1 MNRKLRSMKTQDWI
15 ISQIDTYI
23 FKFWTIQLKILLVPG
38 RCRVPIDYT
47 FMPHDVENL
56 LSIQSIFIYAQD
68 FRYIIVGDGVN
79 CPLHGEKLIFCGPR
93 IISKNKEKT
102 GKKIVGG
109 NQKEGGKYLTW
120 EMGSSKEKKKGEK
133 MLGEKCGY
141 PLIRVSCLVV
151 LSYCWISVLLGDN

>member
-1 MNRKLRSMKTQDWI
+1 MGITSFPVASITRTPSLASRFGPTALYVQNCNDEFLLL
-15 ISQIDTYI
+15 IDTYI
-23 FKFWTIQLKILLVPG
+23 FEFWTIQLKILLVPG

-47 FMPHDVENL
+47 FMPHGVENL

-102 GKKIVGG
+102 GKKNEKRVRDY
-109 NQKEGGKYLTW
+109 QKKFL
-120 EMGSSKEKKKGEK
+120 KKINRQVI
-133 MLGEKCGY
+133 L
-141 PLIRVSCLVV
+141 R
-151 LSYCWISVLLGDN
+151 